1 MKIAVIIVRIFV
13 GFAFVVFGANAFFNF
28 MHAPPMPP
36 SAGTRWV
43 TAMVETRY
51 FWVVGAAQVLG
62 GLPLLINRYVP
73 LGLAILGPVIVNI
86 LCYHLLMHHEGI
98 SGAFIAAA
106 LWLFLFTHTANIS
119 PRSSSNAP
127 SRAK

>member
-1 MKIAVIIVRIFV
+1 VKIATIIVRIFV
-13 GFAFVVFGANAFFNF
+13 GFAFVAFGANAFFNF
-28 MHAPPMPP
+28 MPAPHQPTN
-36 SAGTRWV
+36 AGTPWV

-86 LCYHLLMHHEGI
+86 LSYHLLMNHEGI

-106 LWLFLFTHTANIS
+106 LWLFLFYAYREYFS
-119 PRSSSNAP
+119 SLFVQRAQPR
-127 SRAK
+127 

>member
-13 GFAFVVFGANAFFNF
+13 GLAFVVFGSNVFLNF
-28 MHAPPMPP
+28 MPAPPMPDT
-36 SAGTRWV
+36 AGTRWV
-43 TAMVETRY
+43 IAMVETRY

-62 GLPLLINRYVP
+62 GLLLLINRYVP

-86 LCYHLLMHHEGI
+86 LCYHLLMNHQGI

-106 LWLFLFTHTANIS
+106 LWLFLFYAYREYFS
-119 PRSSSNAP
+119 SLFVQRAQPR
-127 SRAK
+127 